1 MQMQPFLRRS
11 AALLA
16 VIALLLFSGWAN
28 ADPPSRVAR
37 LGYVSG
43 GVIFSPAGESDWMQ
57 ATLNRP
63 LTTGDRLWTETDAR
77 TEIQIG
83 GAMVRMDAGTGMA
96 ILNLDDRITQLQLTQ
111 GTLHVRVHRLAPGQ
125 VVEVDTPH
133 LALTLQQPGTFR
145 MEVDPYGDSTAVS
158 VSQGQVAVYGDG
170 ASYLID
176 ARQAYRFRGTG
187 LRDVQAV
194 SMTGV
199 DDFDRWV
206 ADRDRAFDLSVSARY
221 VSTDLIG
228 YQDLDAYGTWGM
240 DASYGNVWF
249 PTQVVLGWV
258 PYRDGHW
265 VWIAP
270 WGWTWVDDAPWGF
283 AVTHYGRWA
292 HLRGR
297 WGWVPGPVRSRA
309 HYAPALVVFVG
320 GANFQIT
327 VSSGLVGG
335 VAWFPLAPREV
346 YLPPYPVSR
355 DYFSS
360 INLSNTVINTTVINS
375 FYSTTNITNIV
386 YSNRRVPGA
395 VVAVPKTSFVQSRPV
410 GREAVPVSTDMGAS
424 VPVATAPPLVP
435 TDRSVQGAGS
445 QREPPP
451 ARVFERSVI
460 GRSLPP
466 AARPG
471 LGAQQPPRADQPD
484 RPQDEAA
491 RRELR
496 PAVPAPKPT
505 VRVVPATREATRAL
519 PSRPA
524 AREQVPAP
532 LRGRPS
538 EPQPTAA
545 PRAMPHGAAQPPA
558 AIQPAD
564 PRRPRSQKDLEEEA
578 RQRALE
584 EEARRLRQ

>member
-1 MQMQPFLRRS
+1 MPKQPLLRRLTS
-11 AALLA
+11 LLA
-16 VIALLLFSGWAN
+16 VITLLLFSGWAN

-43 GVIFSPAGESDWMQ
+43 GVIFSPAGESEWMQ

-77 TEIQIG
+77 AELQVG
-83 GAMVRMDAGTGMA
+83 GAMVRMDTGTGVA
-96 ILNLDDRITQLQLTQ
+96 VLNLDDRITQLQLTQ

-145 MEVDPYGDSTAVS
+145 MEVDPYGDSTAVF
-158 VSQGQVAVYGDG
+158 VSQGEVVVHGDG
-170 ASYLID
+170 ASYLVD

-194 SMTGV
+194 YTTHV
-199 DDFDRWV
+199 DDFDRW
-206 ADRDRAFDLSVSARY
+206 AAERDRAFDRSVSARY
-221 VSTDLIG
+221 VSADLIG
-228 YQDLDAYGTWGM
+228 YQDLDAYGTWGI
-240 DASYGNVWF
+240 DATYGNVWF
-249 PTQVVLGWV
+249 PTQVVVGWV

-309 HYAPALVVFVG
+309 YYAPALVVFVG
-320 GANFQIT
+320 GVNFQIT
-327 VSSGLVGG
+327 ISSGLVGG
-335 VAWFPLAPREV
+335 VAWFPLAPHEV

-360 INLSNTVINTTVINS
+360 INLSNTVINTTVINNY
-375 FYSTTNITNIV
+375 YSTTKVTNIV
-386 YSNRRVPGA
+386 YNNRRVPGA

-410 GREAVPVSTDMGAS
+410 GQDAVALSPDTSAS
-424 VPVATAPPLVP
+424 APVAIAPPLVP
-435 TDRSVQGAGS
+435 TDRSAQGAAS
-445 QREPPP
+445 PRAQPP
-451 ARVFERSVI
+451 ARVFERPVI
-460 GRSLPP
+460 VRTPPP
-466 AARPG
+466 AAQPG
-471 LGAQQPPRADQPD
+471 PAAQQPQRAEKPV
-484 RPQDEAA
+484 RPPDEAA
-491 RRELR
+491 RRDVR
-496 PAVPAPKPT
+496 PAVPAQTPN
-505 VRVVPATREATRAL
+505 VRVVPSTREATRTL

-524 AREQVPAP
+524 TREQVPVP

-538 EPQPTAA
+538 EPQPPTA
-545 PRAMPHGAAQPPA
+545 PRALPHGTAQPPA

-564 PRRPRSQKDLEEEA
+564 PRRARSQEELEDEA
-578 RQRALE
+578 RKRGQ
-584 EEARRLRQ
+584 